1 MRNYESVIIV
11 RPGAAGEAELTA
23 VIDKYS
29 GVISDHQGEIAGV
42 DRWGLKKLAYPI
54 SKETQGVYLL
64 FRFTCAPDGIK
75 EMERLLRIDDRIL
88 KFLTVKLTGDEEPFT
103 PGDDEEGNGEEED
116 AQSNEGAEESS
127 EDDNGEDDA

>member
-11 RPGAAGEAELTA
+11 RPSAGSEAELTG

-29 GVISDHQGEIAGV
+29 GVITAHEGEIGGI

-64 FRFTCAPDGIK
+64 FRFTMSPDGVK
-75 EMERLLRIDDRIL
+75 ELERLLRIDDRIL
-88 KFLTVKLTGDEEPFT
+88 KFLTVKLTGAEAPFT
-103 PGDDEEGNGEEED
+103 PSDDEEGDDHETADNEEQNND
-116 AQSNEGAEESS
+116 N
-127 EDDNGEDDA
+127 DNGEKDA